1 MFKNVRLKKCL
12 LIILTVLIS
21 NLSFSQKTS
30 FIKFNLTNEF
40 IKNRSF
46 IPGFGLSAEKRIN
59 KHSGAEIGIWYRTY
73 SVKGSLRGGDLFYDY
88 KLNENHFSVPILYK
102 YYSSMIDFSFGPTI
116 DYYGNWT
123 INKNSSGLKVISDT
137 EKKDFGIGFLM
148 KASKDLSLSD
158 RFYLEP
164 EIHFNLMLTIKR
176 NFLGLGLSMKYK
188 L

>member
-88 KLNENHFSVPILYK
+88 RLNENHFSVPILYK

-123 INKNSSGLKVISDT
+123 INKNSSGT